1 MFLQDNNSTAGGP
14 SNLNEI
20 FTKLKNEVTGLQSAI
35 INFEIQAKSISADI
49 FGRGAAVADQVQ
61 RSIAKA
67 AQNTSELGVSVNDV
81 AAAFNAV
88 ATAMGTNLM
97 LTEEN
102 LTTMLKFQKATNV
115 SAEDVGKLTEGFMTV
130 GYSITDA
137 YGEMEKMRQTTNR
150 LGINTAQFMK
160 TVGENIKLM
169 NSYNFRDGVEGFTR
183 MVARS
188 QALRINMTDVKGL
201 AADLLNPEKAIE
213 LAASMQML
221 GGSIG
226 ALSDPFQLMNMAQND
241 MEGLQESIIDAAAS
255 TATFNERTGKFDI
268 AATEM
273 RRLRA
278 MAGALGMDY
287 EELANTAV
295 KAAQRQEAF
304 GQLRFTSYTD
314 EEKEMISNMGQLK
327 DGKLMV
333 ALGPNDELI
342 DATALGPEEMKKL
355 REQQL
360 DAQKSD
366 RDIAKEQL
374 TTLETIEAVLLK
386 QLITL
391 ESETAGGSQYAETT
405 QGLKDLA
412 TKLDEQIL
420 SRVINSENYNAV
432 TGYLSDNAK
441 EIIDNIDTEGTVSQV
456 AGSATRA
463 VVRQVGSMGRDGA
476 TAVFGEENVQLLEVA
491 MERAVERG
499 MVAALSAAGIN
510 LTVDGNIDVN
520 SSTFDFTR
528 LTPQQLQDLQQ
539 IIFRAMNNNNTL

>member
-1 MFLQDNNSTAGGP
+1 MFLQETTAGGP

-61 RSIAKA
+61 RSIAVA
-67 AQNTSELGVSVNDV
+67 AKNTADLGVSVNDV

-102 LTTMLKFQKATNV
+102 LTTMLEFQKATNV

-201 AADLLNPEKAIE
+201 AAELLNPEKAIE

-314 EEKEMISNMGQLK
+314 EEKEMIANMGQLK

-333 ALGPNDELI
+333 ALGPNDELV
-342 DATALGPEEMKKL
+342 DASSLGKEELAKL
-355 REQQL
+355 REQQK
-360 DAQKSD
+360 DAEKSD
-366 RDIAKEQL
+366 RDIAMAQL

-391 ESETAGGSQYAETT
+391 ESETAGGAAYSETT
-405 QGLKDLA
+405 GQLKDLA
-412 TKLDEQIL
+412 NKLDEQIL
-420 SRVINSENYNAV
+420 SRVINSENYNAA
-432 TGYLSDNAK
+432 TGYLNQNAQ
-441 EIIDNIDTEGTVSQV
+441 EIIDNIDTEGTIGQV

-463 VVRQVGSMGRDGA
+463 AVRQVGSMGRDAA
-476 TAVFGEENVQLLEVA
+476 TTVLGEGNVQLLEVA

-539 IIFRAMNNNNTL
+539 IIFRAMNNNNSL